1 MLCSSKS
8 LKGSHKITATNKHT
22 TMETEMQ
29 SKFLRPSLTLHV
41 RGGES
46 ELLLIKVT
54 EKTPETKS
62 LANMFLFKPSDPASF
77 LLPLPSWL
85 KNEQ

>member
-1 MLCSSKS
+1 MWEE
-8 LKGSHKITATNKHT
+8 GW
-22 TMETEMQ
+22 E
-29 SKFLRPSLTLHV
+29 
-41 RGGES
+41 ES

-54 EKTPETKS
+54 EKTLETKG

-85 KNEQ
+85 KNEQQLWLFAFLSYLVRLCGQLAPQGKIDCLLSSTVFNE

>member
-1 MLCSSKS
+1 M
-8 LKGSHKITATNKHT
+8 KGSHKITATNKHT
-22 TMETEMQ
+22 TVETEMR
-29 SKFLRPSLTLHV
+29 SKFLRPRLTLRV

-46 ELLLIKVT
+46 ELLLIKVR
-54 EKTPETKS
+54 EKIPETKG
-62 LANMFLFKPSDPASF
+62 LANMFLFEPSDPASF